1 MIRASGG
8 FGLAFGC
15 WMICVCSLAV
25 AWQTEGENLARIDG
39 FVVDK
44 MFDIP
49 KQQGSWVSMTV
60 DDKGRLIASD
70 QYGGLYRVTLDD
82 AAQTT
87 RVEPIEIKTGRA
99 HGLLYAF
106 GGLYVMSHEGD
117 GQPSGLYKAEDTDN
131 DDQYDSVRMLMQVKG
146 GGEHGPHAIILSP
159 DKKSL
164 YICAGNHTELPKP
177 TASRVP
183 LNWDE
188 DQVVPRMWDANGH
201 AAGIL
206 APGGW
211 ICQTDPE
218 GKTLE
223 LLSMGYRNQYD
234 IAMNTNGELFT
245 FDADMEW
252 DIGLPWYR
260 PTRVCHATA
269 GSEFGWRS
277 GTGKWP
283 AYYPDSLPATIDI
296 GPGSPT
302 GISFGTGAKFPAKYQ
317 NALFIA
323 DWSYGAIHA
332 VHMKDAGA
340 SYSADKEVFVTGPG
354 LAITDMVVNPKDGSL
369 YFLIGGRRTHSAL
382 YRVSYRGSDS
392 TAPAATPP
400 LTEMQALRRQ
410 LEGLLTAEPSEA
422 NQVVKTAVP
431 NLAHVDRFIRYTA
444 RIAIER
450 MPSAS
455 WGEAILKPRDTQS
468 TLESALA
475 IARSGDDALAAKAI
489 ERLLALSWGNLTPD
503 QQLHWLRDVGLLWL
517 RRNAALK
524 DKRDAIASYLQ
535 PHFPSGSSTLDM
547 ELARLLCGI
556 DAPGAVAPTMRLM
569 QESKSQEEQV
579 HYNFVL
585 RVCTQGWT
593 SDLRQQYYQWFVDAG
608 RFRGGNSFA
617 KFLLNT
623 RADAVTRLSDEE
635 KNALGGLLTAAPI
648 NQRPDVEVAKR
659 PIVKNWKLEELLPIK
674 EQDLANR
681 DLKNGEKM
689 FAVGQCFK
697 CHRLDGAGGSVGPD
711 LTPAGRRFNSQ
722 DLLETLVVP
731 SKEVSDQYRAT
742 VFQLEN
748 GQTVV
753 GRVANLNGDQYMVQ
767 TDLYDPGRFTN
778 IKVGDIADM
787 KPSTTSMMPT
797 GLLDS
802 MTRDEVLDLVAYLRS
817 VSDAVMKK

>member
-1 MIRASGG
+1 MIQVPHRIV
-8 FGLAFGC
+8 LALSC
-15 WMICVCSLAV
+15 WMIYTCSLTFAQ
-25 AWQTEGENLARIDG
+25 QTEGESLARVNG

-44 MFDIP
+44 MFDVP
-49 KQQGSWVSMTV
+49 AQQGSWVSMTV

-70 QYGGLYRVTLDD
+70 QYGGLYRVTFDD
-82 AAQTT
+82 VSQAS
-87 RVEPIEIKTGRA
+87 RVEPIAIKTGRA

-106 GGLYVMSHEGD
+106 DGLYVMSHEGD
-117 GQPSGLYKAEDTDN
+117 GQPSGLYKAEDTNN
-131 DDQYDSVRMLMQVKG
+131 DDQFDSVRMLMQING
-146 GGEHGPHAIILSP
+146 SGEHGPHAIILSP

-164 YICAGNHTELPKP
+164 YICAGNHTQLPKP

-188 DQVVPRMWDANGH
+188 DQIVPRMWDANGH

-234 IAMNTNGELFT
+234 IALNTNGEMFT

-323 DWSYGAIHA
+323 DWSYGSIHA
-332 VHMKDAGA
+332 VHMQNAGG
-340 SYSADKEVFVTGPG
+340 SYSADKEVFVSGPG
-354 LAITDMVVNPKDGSL
+354 LAVTDMVVNPKDGCL

-382 YRVSYRGSDS
+382 YRVSYRGQDS
-392 TAPAATPP
+392 TVPAAAPL
-400 LTEMQALRRQ
+400 LTEMQQLRRQ
-410 LEGLLTAEPSEA
+410 LEGLLTAEPKDA
-422 NQVVKTAVP
+422 DRVVSMAIP
-431 NLAHVDRFIRYTA
+431 NLSHVDRFIRYTA

-450 MPSAS
+450 MPAAS
-455 WGEAILKPRDTQS
+455 WSERILKPRDTQS
-468 TLESALA
+468 ILEAAMA
-475 IARSGDDALAAKAI
+475 IARSGDDALASKAI
-489 ERLLALSWGNLTPD
+489 ETLLALKWDNLTPD
-503 QQLHWLRDVGLLWL
+503 QKLHWLRDVGLLWL
-517 RRNAALK
+517 RRNAPLNA
-524 DKRDAIASYLQ
+524 KRDAIGSYLQ
-535 PHFPSGSSTLDM
+535 PHFPSGSSILDM
-547 ELARLLCGI
+547 EMARLLCGI
-556 DAPGAVAPTMRLM
+556 DAAGAVAPTMRLM
-569 QESKSQEEQV
+569 QESRSQEEQV
-579 HYNFVL
+579 HYNFAL
-585 RVCTQGWT
+585 RVCTKGWT
-593 SDLRQQYYQWFVDAG
+593 RDLRRQYYQWFVDAG

-635 KNALGGLLTAAPI
+635 KNSLGDLLTAAPTKE
-648 NQRPDVEVAKR
+648 RPDVEIVKR
-659 PIVKNWKLEELLPIK
+659 PIVQNWKLDELLPIND
-674 EQDLANR
+674 QDLLNR

-689 FAVGQCFK
+689 FTVGQCFK

-711 LTPAGRRFNSQ
+711 LTPAGRRFNSH
-722 DLLETLVVP
+722 DLLETLIVP

-748 GQTVV
+748 GQTIV

-767 TDLYDPGRFTN
+767 TDLYDPGSFTN
-778 IKVGDIADM
+778 IKVGDITDV

-802 MTRDEVLDLVAYLRS
+802 MKRNDILDLIAYLRS
-817 VSDAVMKK
+817 TSDAAMKK